1 MIFSGTFWNTLKKL
15 KEKIENFTAGLDYAG
30 FIADE
35 KTVYAVIRC
44 FEVIGEAVKNIPDT
58 VKRRYPQVPWSRMAG
73 MRDKL
78 IHAYF
83 GVDYE
88 TLMGNSEEENSRSED
103 RHQGNFTGHRSR
115 INYVA
120 SFSSRVKRGKCRKDR
135 IGAFPMNV

>member
-1 MIFSGTFWNTLKKL
+1 MSNRTPIDFLRDIL
-15 KEKIENFTAGLDYAG
+15 EHAEKIENFTAGLDDAG

-58 VKRRYPQVPWSRMAG
+58 VKRRYPQVPWARMAG

-88 TLMGNSEEENSRSED
+88 TLWETVRK
-103 RHQGNFTGHRSR
+103 R
-115 INYVA
+115 IPE
-120 SFSSRVKRGKCRKDR
+120 VKIVIREILQDIEAK
-135 IGAFPMNV
+135 

>member
-1 MIFSGTFWNTLKKL
+1 MSKRTPIDFLRDIL
-15 KEKIENFTAGLDYAG
+15 EHAEKIENFTAGLDYAG

-58 VKRRYPQVPWSRMAG
+58 VKRRYPQVPWSRMVG

-78 IHAYF
+78 IHADF

-88 TLMGNSEEENSRSED
+88 TLWETVRK
-103 RHQGNFTGHRSR
+103 R
-115 INYVA
+115 IPE
-120 SFSSRVKRGKCRKDR
+120 VKIVIREILQD
-135 IGAFPMNV
+135 IEAE